1 MSDLAARSWRFTAVG
16 ADGRRVRD
24 TVDAADAAGAAR
36 ALAARGLTPLSL
48 DEAHA
53 AAATGGGAARA
64 FRFAD
69 RVLVLRQLALMLEAG
84 VDLLEAVR
92 TVAAGLESGRGRA
105 QLEAAAGA
113 LTRGEPL
120 AESLETHAPGFPLY
134 VYAMTRVG
142 ERTGSVGEVMGE
154 AAEQMAYED
163 RLRRDVVNSLTY
175 PAFLLCAGFTAVM
188 FIFTQVVPRFA
199 AMIGDE
205 RRETLPF
212 ASRAILEVG
221 LWADAH
227 IAWVLAGAAAL
238 VIGAVAAGADAGL
251 RASVYGVAR
260 RAPLVGVV
268 LRARETVGWARL
280 LAFSLDHGVQ
290 LLDASALARAAT
302 PPGPFRDGLERAE
315 GDLRAGFALDAALA
329 RHTPLTRM
337 DLSLLGAGQKS
348 GALPRML
355 GFLAQGYDARL
366 RDTLKRMTALIE
378 PLAIGA
384 ISILVGAVALSLVL
398 ALSSVYENIG

>member
-1 MSDLAARSWRFTAVG
+1 MSDAPAVRAWRYTAVG

-36 ALAARGLTPLSL
+36 ALASRGLTPLSL
-48 DEAHA
+48 DEARA
-53 AAATGGGAARA
+53 AAATGGGAGRL
-64 FRFAD
+64 RFAD

-92 TVAAGLESGRGRA
+92 TVAEGLEGGRGRA
-105 QLEAAAGA
+105 QLEASASA

-120 AESLETHAPGFPLY
+120 AESLEAHAPGFPLY

-142 ERTGSVGEVMGE
+142 ERTGRVGEVMRE

-163 RLRRDVVNSLTY
+163 RLRRDVLNSLTY
-175 PAFLLCAGFTAVM
+175 PAFLLAAGFSAVM

-199 AMIGDE
+199 AMIGE
-205 RRETLPF
+205 RREALPF

-221 LWADAH
+221 LWSSAH
-227 IAWVLAGAAAL
+227 LPFVLGGAAAL
-238 VIGAVAAGADAGL
+238 VLGIVAAVADPGL
-251 RASVYGVAR
+251 RASAYALAR
-260 RAPLVGVV
+260 RTPLVGVV

-280 LAFSLDHGVQ
+280 MAFSLDHGVQ
-290 LLDASALARAAT
+290 LLDASALARRAT

-315 GDLRAGFALDAALA
+315 QDLRAGLPLDGALA

-337 DLSLLGAGQKS
+337 DLSLLHAGQKS

-355 GFLAQGYDARL
+355 SFLAEGYDARL
-366 RDTLKRMTALIE
+366 RDTLKRLTALVE

-398 ALSSVYENIG
+398 ALSSVYENIN

>member
-1 MSDLAARSWRFTAVG
+1 MSDLAVRSWRFTAVG

-24 TVDAADAAGAAR
+24 TLDAADAAGAAR

-48 DEAHA
+48 DEAQA
-53 AAATGGGAARA
+53 AAAAGGGGGAL
-64 FRFAD
+64 RFSD

-92 TVAAGLESGRGRA
+92 TVAAGLEGARGRA
-105 QLEAAAGA
+105 QLDAAAA
-113 LTRGEPL
+113 SLTRGEPL
-120 AESLETHAPGFPLY
+120 AESLEAHAPGFPLY

-142 ERTGSVGEVMGE
+142 ERTGRVGEVMRE

-163 RLRRDVVNSLTY
+163 RLRRDVVNALTY
-175 PAFLLCAGFTAVM
+175 PAFLLCAGFSAVM

-199 AMIGDE
+199 AMIGE
-205 RRETLPF
+205 RRTTLPL
-212 ASRAILEVG
+212 ASRLILEIG
-221 LWADAH
+221 LWSNAH
-227 IAWVLAGAAAL
+227 VAWVLAGVAAL
-238 VIGAVAAGADAGL
+238 VAGAILGAADPRL
-251 RASVYGVAR
+251 RSAIYAAAR

-280 LAFSLDHGVQ
+280 MAFSLDHGVQ
-290 LLDASALARAAT
+290 LLDGAALARRAT

-337 DLSLLGAGQKS
+337 DLSLLSAGQKS

-355 GFLAQGYDARL
+355 GFLAEGYDARL
-366 RDTLKRMTALIE
+366 RDTLKRLTALIE

-398 ALSSVYENIG
+398 ALSSVYESIG

>member
-1 MSDLAARSWRFTAVG
+1 MTDAPALRAWRYTAVG

-24 TVDAADAAGAAR
+24 TVDAADVAGAAR
-36 ALAARGLTPLSL
+36 TLASRGLTPLSL
-48 DEAHA
+48 DEAQA
-53 AAATGGGAARA
+53 AAAAGGAAGRL
-64 FRFAD
+64 RFAD

-92 TVAAGLESGRGRA
+92 TVAEGLEGGRGRA
-105 QLEAAAGA
+105 QLEASASA

-120 AESLETHAPGFPLY
+120 AESLEAHAPGFPLY

-142 ERTGSVGEVMGE
+142 ERTGRVGEVMRE

-163 RLRRDVVNSLTY
+163 RLRRDVLNSLTY
-175 PAFLLCAGFTAVM
+175 PAFLLCAGFSAVM

-199 AMIGDE
+199 VMIGDD
-205 RRETLPF
+205 RRAALPF
-212 ASRAILEVG
+212 ASRAILGVG
-221 LWADAH
+221 LWSNAH
-227 IAWVLAGAAAL
+227 VPWVLGGAAAL
-238 VIGAVAAGADAGL
+238 VLGAVGAAADPGL
-251 RASVYGVAR
+251 RASAYALAR
-260 RAPLVGVV
+260 RAPLVGTV

-280 LAFSLDHGVQ
+280 MAFSLDHGVQ
-290 LLDASALARAAT
+290 LLDASALARRAT

-315 GDLRAGFALDAALA
+315 QDLRAGLPLDGALA

-337 DLSLLGAGQKS
+337 DLSLLHAGQKS

-355 GFLAQGYDARL
+355 SFLAQGYDARL
-366 RDTLKRMTALIE
+366 RDTLKRLTALVE
-378 PLAIGA
+378 PIAIGA

-398 ALSSVYENIG
+398 ALSSVYENIN